1 MGDSEDE
8 EIEKVGLAQTLEMTN
23 THHLLQ
29 SGWNWKVLC

>member
-23 THHLLQ
+23 THYLLQ
-29 SGWNWKVLC
+29 RVGNWRVLC